1 MRRRNSTLSPA
12 SCCQLLLAF
21 AWSLRGRLKG
31 CALDRTTRRT
41 EKELSSKPRFEHRQ
55 LESLTSCPAPRICS
69 RKAFLNRFN
78 SLFSDVC
85 QAISLAVL
93 LSDVELCPRQACC
106 FTRRPRNYVASCFIH
121 RTSATDEVQTESIDL
136 ICRMASAHSPSRRRQ
151 NRLKPTMDL
160 SFCFATHHLLAPF
173 SR

>member
-1 MRRRNSTLSPA
+1 MHLIAKTQQHAKP
-12 SCCQLLLAF
+12 CQLLLAF

-106 FTRRPRNYVASCFIH
+106 FTRRAPETMLHRASYTGLRPLTKCRLNLLISYAAWRQPIH
-121 RTSATDEVQTESIDL
+121 PQDDAKTG
-136 ICRMASAHSPSRRRQ
+136 
-151 NRLKPTMDL
+151 
-160 SFCFATHHLLAPF
+160 
-173 SR
+173 